1 MHSLKYKTEYR
12 YKCMFTTFKDI
23 TKRDL
28 SARKSNSSIK
38 QLLTDANAGI
48 QPQQPLI
55 NDIIDNIL
63 LQI

>member
-1 MHSLKYKTEYR
+1 
-12 YKCMFTTFKDI
+12 MFTTFKDI

-38 QLLTDANAGI
+38 QLLADANAGI